1 MPFLLPLYVRWN
13 VDPALFQIGSREIRY
28 YGLLWAL
35 ALAIGLYIFYIIIV
49 KKEKLGEKVL
59 DSVFWYA
66 TICLIVGAR
75 LGHCLFYEPQYY
87 LSHPLEMLYIWKGG
101 LASHGAAIGL
111 LIGLWLFSR
120 KNRLPYIWSLD
131 RIGIV
136 VAIGGAAIRLGNL
149 MNSEIYGI
157 PTSLPWGFVFVR
169 NGETVP
175 MHPTQLYEAL
185 AYLAIFFI
193 LWYMYFKKDVAR
205 KMPGVMFGVFLILLF
220 LSRFLI
226 EFIKNPQEE
235 FETTMSLYMGQWL
248 SIPFI
253 LAGIVILI
261 AALRKYR
268 QRNPNPKLQRK
279 HT

>member
-136 VAIGGAAIRLGNL
+136 VANGGAAIRLGNL

>member
-268 QRNPNPKLQRK
+268 Q
-279 HT
+279 

>member
-169 NGETVP
+169 NGETAP

>member
-175 MHPTQLYEAL
+175 LHPTQLYEAL